1 MKNTKIIAIILLV
14 LFVLTLPIALLASN
28 ASSILFNREKVTD
41 LVVTKLLSDEAL
53 PRLIKE
59 ITLLETLHGKMDKT
73 LDNRMLVNVLG
84 GIHADQWLELFGIVL
99 PEDQRVGLVEDVFG
113 GIFTWLENDQPYPDV
128 VIPTGEI
135 LGNVESNL
143 LEVTTWVFG
152 AFRVPPCEA
161 DQVARYQAGD
171 YGDDPQALITCAPP
185 AKMTKDVISAT
196 ALVIG
201 NTLAE
206 QAPPA
211 EIVLADQL
219 STQMSAE
226 EMLAQKTQVKTAR
239 NMLGLIWLLPVIFL
253 IIAVA
258 LVVRSAKDL
267 MTWVQWPF
275 FIAGALSVLLAFRV
289 GNPEPILRD
298 ILLPVPEAINPPPP
312 AVAVIL
318 RLADGLFSQ
327 VSAAMLWQ
335 TLPLLVIGAAL
346 LVYTYRENL
355 KSIPASLGTF
365 FRSLVPPTL
374 EEKA

>member
-1 MKNTKIIAIILLV
+1 MKSKKIITLILLA
-14 LFVLTLPIALLASN
+14 LFVLTLPIALLASDT
-28 ASSILFNREKVTD
+28 SSILFNKEKVTD
-41 LVVTKLLSDEAL
+41 LVVTKLVSDEAL

-84 GIHADQWLELFGIVL
+84 GIHSDQWLELFAIVL
-99 PEDQRVGLVEDVFG
+99 PEDQRVGLVEDVTG

-128 VIPTGEI
+128 VIPVGKI
-135 LGNVESNL
+135 LSNVESNL
-143 LEVTTWVFG
+143 LEVSTWVFG
-152 AFRVPPCEA
+152 AFRVPPCEP

-171 YGDDPQALITCAPP
+171 YGEDPQALITCTPP
-185 AKMTKDVISAT
+185 AEMTEDVISAT

-201 NTLAE
+201 NTLAK

-211 EIVLADQL
+211 EIALADQL
-219 STQMSAE
+219 SSQMSAE
-226 EMLAQKTQVKTAR
+226 EMLTQKAQAKTAR
-239 NMLGLIWLLPVIFL
+239 IMLGLFWLLPVIFFV
-253 IIAVA
+253 IAIA
-258 LVVRSAKDL
+258 LMVRSAKDL
-267 MTWVQWPF
+267 ITWVQWPF
-275 FIAGALSVLLAFRV
+275 FAAGALSVLLALRV
-289 GNPEPILRD
+289 GNLDPILRD
-298 ILLPVPEAINPPPP
+298 NLLPIPEAIVPPP

-327 VSAAMLWQ
+327 VGAAMLWQ

-355 KSIPASLGTF
+355 KAVPASLGTF
-365 FRSLVPPTL
+365 FRSFIPPTL